1 MNSVDRSWVPNGRA
15 WVKSGLYDER
25 DPGKRWM
32 TKLTLEVKNGI
43 GIGDAG
49 PVEQAQRDYVLVC
62 TSPFV
67 WTLDPLHAKV
77 FQLTIYI

>member
-1 MNSVDRSWVPNGRA
+1 
-15 WVKSGLYDER
+15 
-25 DPGKRWM
+25 M